1 MTASDR
7 SGILYAIHDDG
18 RLLFYRDLRR
28 DGTDAADGSQG
39 WESKSGNQIGQHF
52 EHIRQLVSGGDGVL
66 YAIHDDGRLL
76 FYRDQLRNG
85 SNSPDGST
93 GWAAGS
99 GNQIGQHFE
108 GIRQLVDGGDGILY
122 AIHDDGRLLFYRD
135 QRRDGSN
142 AADGSQGW
150 DSHSGHQIGQH
161 FEGIRQLT

>member
-1 MTASDR
+1 MTAADR

-18 RLLFYRDLRR
+18 RLLFYRDQRR
-28 DGTDAADGSQG
+28 DGTNAADGGAG
-39 WESKSGNQIGQHF
+39 WASKSGSQIGQHF
-52 EHIRQLVSGGDGVL
+52 EGIRTLVSGGDGVL

-76 FYRDQLRNG
+76 FYRDERRDG
-85 SNSPDGST
+85 SNAADGSQ
-93 GWAAGS
+93 GWASGS

-108 GIRQLVDGGDGILY
+108 GIRELVDGGDGVLY

-142 AADGSQGW
+142 AADGSAGW
-150 DSHSGHQIGQH
+150 DPHSGNQIGQH